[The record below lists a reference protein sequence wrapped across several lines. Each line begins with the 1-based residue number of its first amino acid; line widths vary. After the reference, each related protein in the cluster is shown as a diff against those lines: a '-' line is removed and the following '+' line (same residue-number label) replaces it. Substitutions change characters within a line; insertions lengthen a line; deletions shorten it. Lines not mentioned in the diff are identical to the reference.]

1 MSNVAEMG
9 KSGEIARLRF
19 CRNAN
24 SKDKTKPENGSMD
37 FTVMIN
43 PESIS
48 RQMTMSATENKSAKS
63 KSKGDVRNC
72 EPETI
77 SFTFYLDKTNVVP
90 DDDPKHVNQSVD
102 DMINAFL
109 EVVYKAS
116 DGSPVQ
122 ALAIMYGEQCWIVR
136 TNNIT
141 VEHNL
146 FSRKGTTLR
155 AKITCSFSTITDD
168 STPKKTSTPTKTT
181 PKPTNTCECVCAP
194 ISCEDARSN
203 NQNSLYISADANFS
217 TSSGQEIKK

>member
-1 MSNVAEMG
+1 MGEVAEIG
-9 KSGEIARLRF
+9 KSGEIARLKF

-24 SKDKTKPENGSMD
+24 SKDKTKPENGTMD

-48 RQMTMSATENKSAKS
+48 RQMSMTATENKSAKS

-90 DDDPKHVNQSVD
+90 DNNPKHANQSVD

-122 ALAIMYGEQCWIVR
+122 AVAIMYGAQCWIVR
-136 TNNIT
+136 ANSIT
-141 VEHNL
+141 VEHSL
-146 FSRKGTTLR
+146 FSRNGTTLR

-168 STPKKTSTPTKTT
+168 ATPKKAAASS
-181 PKPTNTCECVCAP
+181 KPTSKPANDNACVCP
-194 ISCEDARSN
+194 VSCEDARSN
-203 NQNSLYISADANFS
+203 NQNTLYTPNDANFS
-217 TSSGQEIKK
+217 TVDGREIKI